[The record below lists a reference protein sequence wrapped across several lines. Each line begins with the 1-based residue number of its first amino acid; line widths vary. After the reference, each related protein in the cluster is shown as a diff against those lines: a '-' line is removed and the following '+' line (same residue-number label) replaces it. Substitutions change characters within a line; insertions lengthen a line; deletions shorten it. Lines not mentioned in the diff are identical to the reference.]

1 VADGALQTDTRVQ
14 TITETMNVLRMVKL
28 FGWERK
34 MNERV
39 GARRADELRLILKR
53 KLLELANGNLNYVI
67 PLSHMLVSFSV
78 YTLVMKKPLTCTYC
92 RWTVRACLLIAR
104 SVRGLL
110 NDERVHRAPRAAVDG
125 PWHGP
130 DAHPR

>member
-78 YTLVMKKPLTCTYC
+78 YTLVMKKPLTCAYC
-92 RWTVRACLLIAR
+92 PSGR
-104 SVRGLL
+104 SVR
-110 NDERVHRAPRAAVDG
+110 VY
-125 PWHGP
+125 
-130 DAHPR
+130 